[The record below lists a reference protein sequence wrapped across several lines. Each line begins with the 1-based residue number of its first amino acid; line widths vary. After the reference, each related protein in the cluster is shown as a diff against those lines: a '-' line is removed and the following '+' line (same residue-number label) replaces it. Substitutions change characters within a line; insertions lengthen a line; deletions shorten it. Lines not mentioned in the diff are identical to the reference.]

1 MVIIIIMGMG
11 ILEMV
16 LLIKYQVYNNN
27 LLHNGN
33 ILNKYQLENYIY
45 KEVLIWL
52 KYYKKEG
59 IIVGNVWMFWDLW
72 SLCNFKIFLND
83 QYIDSF

>member
-1 MVIIIIMGMG
+1 MEIIIIIIMVIMVME

-45 KEVLIWL
+45 KEVLI
-52 KYYKKEG
+52 
-59 IIVGNVWMFWDLW
+59 
-72 SLCNFKIFLND
+72 
-83 QYIDSF
+83 

>member
-1 MVIIIIMGMG
+1 MVIMVLMVIMEME

-16 LLIKYQVYNNN
+16 LLIRYQVYNNN

-45 KEVLIWL
+45 KEVLI
-52 KYYKKEG
+52 
-59 IIVGNVWMFWDLW
+59 
-72 SLCNFKIFLND
+72 
-83 QYIDSF
+83 

>member
-1 MVIIIIMGMG
+1 MVIMVME

-52 KYYKKEG
+52 KYYKKED

-72 SLCNFKIFLND
+72 SLYNFKIFLND
-83 QYIDSF
+83 QYI